1 MPVLV
6 SHLARRRAVAHRD
19 PSLNGIGGR
28 LRVARQAC
36 GLTLQQVAHKTGLT
50 PSAISQ
56 IERGLSNP
64 SVGSLKAIADALG
77 TTLGALFT
85 GDAREIRR
93 PMLVHEANRMVL
105 SPSPGVTCHLL
116 TANLA
121 GKIQFMLSTY
131 EPGVTTGDRLCSHGG
146 EECTLVLQ
154 GTMELQVGGETYVL
168 KEGDS
173 IRFECAVPHHVTNV
187 GRKPLRAIWAITPPS
202 F

>member
-1 MPVLV
+1 MPAVLRP
-6 SHLARRRAVAHRD
+6 LARRRAAASRD
-19 PSLNGIGGR
+19 PSVNGIGAR
-28 LRVARQAC
+28 LRAVRQAG

-77 TTLGALFT
+77 TTLGSLFT
-85 GDAREIRR
+85 RDTRETRR
-93 PMLVHEANRMVL
+93 PILVHEANRKVL
-105 SPSPGVTCHLL
+105 CPAPGITCHLL

-121 GKIQFMLSTY
+121 GKIQFMLTTY
-131 EPGVTTGDRLCSHGG
+131 EPGVTTGDRLYSHEG
-146 EECTLVLQ
+146 EECALVLQ
-154 GTMELQVGGETYVL
+154 GTMELQLGHETHVL

-173 IRFECAVPHHVTNV
+173 IRFECAVPHRVTNI
-187 GRKPLRAIWAITPPS
+187 GRRPLRAIWAITPPS